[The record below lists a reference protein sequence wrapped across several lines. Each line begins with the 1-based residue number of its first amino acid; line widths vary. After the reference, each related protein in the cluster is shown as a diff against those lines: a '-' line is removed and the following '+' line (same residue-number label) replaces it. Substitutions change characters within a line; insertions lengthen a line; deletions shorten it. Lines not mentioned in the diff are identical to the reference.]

1 MLPVRVGRARTWGVT
16 ALLAVTLVGAGVG
29 LRLWVF
35 PDEQA
40 GSADGS
46 GPVPVEVALVEHGPI
61 ERSRE
66 FSGSLEASAEFTVAA
81 KVGGRVARITVDL
94 ADPVTRE
101 QVVVEL
107 DDDEL
112 QQAEAQAWA
121 DLNVATAQAGAA
133 DKALE
138 IASRNHARASDLHAR
153 GFASEQEFDAARS
166 EKLAAE
172 AKVEVARAETTRA
185 RAAHKAAQI
194 RRSYAKVSADWSE
207 GDDSRV
213 VAARFVDEGS
223 MVSAS
228 APLLTIVDLDPV
240 IAVVFVTEADYAQLA
255 PGMPITLR
263 TDAFP
268 QASFA
273 GSISRIAPVFRVESR
288 QARVEMVVPN
298 ADARL
303 KPGMFVRA
311 QAVLERIEA
320 ATLVPEAALVERGG
334 ETVVFVADETSATVR
349 MRAVEVGV
357 QQGDRV
363 AVTGKDR
370 QPITGRVVTLG
381 QQQLVDGSTIV
392 VPERR
397 LLDEAGP

>member
-1 MLPVRVGRARTWGVT
+1 MLPVRVGRGKTWGVT
-16 ALLAVTLVGAGVG
+16 ALLAVTLIGAGVG
-29 LRLWVF
+29 LRVWVF
-35 PDEQA
+35 TDEQA

-61 ERSRE
+61 ERRRE
-66 FSGSLEASAEFTVAA
+66 FTGSLEASAEFTVAA

-94 ADPVTRE
+94 ADPVTRG

-112 QQAEAQAWA
+112 HQAEAQARA
-121 DLNVATAQAGAA
+121 DLAVATAQAGAA

-138 IASRNHARASDLHAR
+138 IASRNHARASDLRKR
-153 GFASEQEFDAARS
+153 GFASDQELDTARA
-166 EKLAAE
+166 EKLTAE
-172 AKVEVARAETTRA
+172 ATVEVARAELTRA

-194 RRSYAKVSADWSE
+194 RQSYAKVTADWSE
-207 GDDSRV
+207 GDEPRV

-228 APLLTIVDLDPV
+228 APLLTIVELDPV

-268 QASFA
+268 HESFA

-288 QARVEMVVPN
+288 QARVEMVVQNP
-298 ADARL
+298 DARL
-303 KPGMFVRA
+303 KPGMFVRT
-311 QAVLERIEA
+311 QAVLERIED
-320 ATLVPEAALVERGG
+320 ATLVPEAALVERAG
-334 ETVVFVADETSATVR
+334 ETVVFVADETSAIVR

-363 AVTGKDR
+363 AVTGKDG
-370 QPITGRVVTLG
+370 QPITGRVVSLG

-397 LLDEAGP
+397 PVDEGGP